1 MKISIFVKKFP
12 PRGLAG
18 AEIAAYNI
26 AKYFTK
32 KQHEVHV
39 ITTLYKDGKR
49 ETIDEGFFV
58 HSILWPE
65 IKFLGGLFFWLNA
78 FRQLKKINPNIMHF
92 QGTDI
97 SLFTFFL
104 IKIQKKPFVVWAQG
118 SDVYFQS
125 KIKRLTSKII
135 LKNADSVIAL
145 TEDMKNH
152 LKNIYEREILIIP
165 NGIDLSKFEYLPKDN
180 YYSKFGFEKN
190 TKIILYVGTFRPV
203 KGLKYLI
210 EAMKIIGD
218 KEKRLVIIGHGKE
231 KDDLE
236 NLVKNLN
243 LKDCV
248 TFIGKTPNQEVIRF
262 MASSDVFVLPSLS
275 EGFPI
280 VILEAM
286 ASGLPIVATKV
297 RGLPEIFKDGQNGFL
312 VEPRNPEKIAEKI
325 LLILN
330 DEELSKRISKNNLEE
345 VKKYDWKIVIDKL
358 ENIYFN
364 IIKNT
369 ETNIK

>member
-12 PRGLAG
+12 PRSLAG

-39 ITTLYKDGKR
+39 ITTLFKGSKK
-49 ETIDEGFFV
+49 ETIEEGFFV
-58 HSILWPE
+58 HSLLWSK
-65 IKFLGGLFFWLNA
+65 IKFFGGFFFWLNA
-78 FRQLKKINPNIMHF
+78 FRQLKKIKPNIMHF
-92 QGTDI
+92 QGIDI
-97 SLFTFFL
+97 SLFTFIL
-104 IKIQKKPFVVWAQG
+104 VKIQKKPYIIWAQG

-135 LKNADSVIAL
+135 LKNADAVIAL

-165 NGIDLSKFEYLPKDN
+165 NGIDLSKFEYLSKDN
-180 YYSKFGFEKN
+180 YYKVFGFDKN
-190 TKIILYVGTFRPV
+190 IKIILYVGSFRPV

-210 EAMKIIGD
+210 EAMKIIGN
-218 KEKRLVIIGHGKE
+218 KEKRLFIIGHGKE

-236 NLVKNLN
+236 NQVKNLN
-243 LKDCV
+243 LEDCI
-248 TFIGKTPNQEVIRF
+248 TFIGKIPNQEVF
-262 MASSDVFVLPSLS
+262 KYMASSDVFVLPSLS

-312 VEPRNPEKIAEKI
+312 VETRNPEKIAEKI

-330 DEELSKRISKNNLEE
+330 DENLSKRISKNNLEE

-358 ENIYFN
+358 ENVYFN
-364 IIKNT
+364 IIKNI